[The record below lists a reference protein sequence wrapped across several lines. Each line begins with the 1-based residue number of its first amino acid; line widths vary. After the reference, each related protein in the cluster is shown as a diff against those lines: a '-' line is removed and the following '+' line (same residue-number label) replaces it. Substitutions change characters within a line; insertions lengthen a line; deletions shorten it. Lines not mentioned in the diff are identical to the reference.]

1 MCFAMTCFLLGNK
14 WLYFTGME
22 YAREKPFN
30 LSGHPMI
37 NTTIKSSFY
46 AYLSRLRWIKRWGLK
61 RNAHEENVM
70 EHSWEV
76 AVIAHTL
83 ALIKNRY
90 FDGQI
95 DANAV
100 ATAALYHDVTEVITG
115 DLPTP
120 IKYHSPAIMNAY
132 KRIEHQAE
140 MELLKLLPDAL
151 QDDFRPLIH
160 HEQLPNEQQKLIKAA
175 DKISAYLKCQ
185 AELKAGNTEFEMA
198 ARQLAQNI
206 ADLQQ
211 PEVVF
216 FMQAF
221 APSCG
226 LTLDGLMQTH

>member
-1 MCFAMTCFLLGNK
+1 MPAI
-14 WLYFTGME
+14 
-22 YAREKPFN
+22 
-30 LSGHPMI
+30 S
-37 NTTIKSSFY
+37 SSFY

-76 AVIAHTL
+76 AVIAHML

-90 FDGQI
+90 FDGQL

-100 ATAALYHDVTEVITG
+100 ATAALYHDVIEVITG

-120 IKYHSPAIMNAY
+120 IKYHSPAILDAY
-132 KRIEHQAE
+132 KQIEHQAE
-140 MELLKLLPDAL
+140 TELLNLLPAAL
-151 QDDFRPLIH
+151 REDFRAFIQ
-160 HEQLPNEQQKLIKAA
+160 HESLPEAHQQIIKAA
-175 DKISAYLKCQ
+175 DKISAYLKCK

-198 ARQLAQNI
+198 AEQLAKNI
-206 ADLQQ
+206 HELQQ

-216 FMQAF
+216 FMRAF

-226 LTLDGLMQTH
+226 LTLDGLIQKSDSEKGRTL

>member
-1 MCFAMTCFLLGNK
+1 MPAIT
-14 WLYFTGME
+14 
-22 YAREKPFN
+22 
-30 LSGHPMI
+30 
-37 NTTIKSSFY
+37 SSFY

-90 FDGQI
+90 FAGQV
-95 DANAV
+95 DANAI

-120 IKYHSPAIMNAY
+120 IKYHSPAILGAY
-132 KRIEHQAE
+132 KQIEQQAE
-140 MELLKLLPDAL
+140 TELLNLLPDAL
-151 QDDFRPLIH
+151 REDFRSFIQ
-160 HEQLPNEQQKLIKAA
+160 HESLPEAHQQIIKAA

-198 ARQLAQNI
+198 AEQLAKNI
-206 ADLQQ
+206 HELQQ

-226 LTLDGLMQTH
+226 LTLDGLMQKSDSATGRH

>member
-1 MCFAMTCFLLGNK
+1 MSN
-14 WLYFTGME
+14 
-22 YAREKPFN
+22 
-30 LSGHPMI
+30 S
-37 NTTIKSSFY
+37 TIKSSFY

-90 FDGQI
+90 FEGQI
-95 DANAV
+95 DANVV

-120 IKYHSPAIMNAY
+120 IKYHSAAIMNAY

-140 MELLKLLPDAL
+140 MELLKLLPEAL
-151 QDDFRPLIH
+151 QDDFRPLIQ
-160 HEQLPNEQQKLIKAA
+160 HEQLPNEHQKLIKAA

-198 ARQLAQNI
+198 AQQLSQNI

-221 APSCG
+221 VPSCG

>member
-1 MCFAMTCFLLGNK
+1 MYLT
-14 WLYFTGME
+14 
-22 YAREKPFN
+22 
-30 LSGHPMI
+30 HI
-37 NTTIKSSFY
+37 TTPFY

-90 FDGQI
+90 FGGEV

-100 ATAALYHDVTEVITG
+100 AAAALYHDITEVITG

-120 IKYHSPAIMNAY
+120 IKYHSPAIFGAY
-132 KRIEHQAE
+132 KQIEQQAE
-140 MELLKLLPDAL
+140 TELLNLLPEAL
-151 QDDFRPLIH
+151 REDFRAFIQH
-160 HEQLPNEQQKLIKAA
+160 DQLPELHQQIIKAA

-185 AELKAGNTEFEMA
+185 SELKAGNTEFEMA
-198 ARQLAQNI
+198 AEQLAKDIHN
-206 ADLQQ
+206 LQQ

-216 FMQAF
+216 FMRAF

-226 LTLDGLMQTH
+226 LTLDGLMQTR

>member
-1 MCFAMTCFLLGNK
+1 MPAI
-14 WLYFTGME
+14 
-22 YAREKPFN
+22 
-30 LSGHPMI
+30 S
-37 NTTIKSSFY
+37 SSFY

-90 FDGQI
+90 FDGQV
-95 DANAV
+95 DANAI

-120 IKYHSPAIMNAY
+120 IKYHSPAILGAY
-132 KRIEHQAE
+132 KQIEQQAE
-140 MELLKLLPDAL
+140 TELLNLLPEAL
-151 QDDFRPLIH
+151 REDFRALIQ
-160 HEQLPNEQQKLIKAA
+160 HENLPEAYQQIIKAA

-185 AELKAGNTEFEMA
+185 AELKAGNTEFELA
-198 ARQLAQNI
+198 AEQLVKHI
-206 ADLQQ
+206 HELQQ

-216 FMQAF
+216 FMQTF

-226 LTLDGLMQTH
+226 LTLDGLMQTADSAKST